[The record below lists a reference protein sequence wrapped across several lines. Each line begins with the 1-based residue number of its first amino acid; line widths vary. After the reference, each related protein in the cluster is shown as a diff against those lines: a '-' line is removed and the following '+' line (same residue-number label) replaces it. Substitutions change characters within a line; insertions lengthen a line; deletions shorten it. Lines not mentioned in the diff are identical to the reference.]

1 MSIDPKLI
9 NGVDHSLV
17 EFDTFIQSLPT
28 PTTATAGNFYHIV
41 TALARESMLNYQTLR
56 QAFNDD
62 AQVLMAWSC
71 RNLLELV
78 IFTKYVLL
86 SKANADEFAGHRF
99 IDGLEIAEHLKE
111 LELYMHP
118 SLTVS
123 ALDPVITRFTAQ
135 MAAEGVT
142 RTRYLAVSQ
151 WANTVGMASEYK
163 ILNKVCSKFVHPTS
177 WAILSSDI
185 GSARFPEAK
194 DVLYGSGAEF
204 FLGVFVAI
212 KEHIKA
218 HGVSH
223 KP

>member
-1 MSIDPKLI
+1 MSIDPTLI

-17 EFDTFIQSLPT
+17 EFDKFIRLLPT
-28 PTTATAGNFYHIV
+28 PTTATANNFYHIV
-41 TALARESMLNYQTLR
+41 TALAREAMLNYQTLR
-56 QAFNDD
+56 GAFDDD

-71 RNLLELV
+71 RNLLEIV

-99 IDGLEIAEHLKE
+99 IDGLEIAEQLKA
-111 LELYMHP
+111 LELYMNP

-123 ALDPVITRFTAQ
+123 AFDPVITSFTTQ
-135 MAAEGVT
+135 MAAEGIT
-142 RTRYLAVSQ
+142 RTRYLAVNE

-177 WAILSSDI
+177 WAILSANI

-194 DVLYGSGAEF
+194 DLLYGSGAHYF
-204 FLGVFVAI
+204 GDVFVEI

-218 HGVSH
+218 HGAAH